1 VSLANRDLPLSDKPS
16 LIRWT
21 RGIIKGLL
29 WICCVT
35 AVPLFI
41 GTLVLIATALLGPAD
56 HPQMWDDWFSN
67 GVFEPR
73 VMMALSS
80 AAYMASLLI
89 AIPLLREL
97 LRVID
102 SAITGDPF
110 VPENARRLRRIGWLL
125 LVMTLL
131 IEAGEWISEGI
142 SIPVGGLVTVLLV
155 FVLAQIFDKGSHM
168 RAELQDTV

>member
-1 VSLANRDLPLSDKPS
+1 VAHPNSALPLAGKPS

-21 RGIIKGLL
+21 RRIINVLL
-29 WICCVT
+29 WICGVMS
-35 AVPLFI
+35 VPMFI
-41 GTLVLIATALLGPAD
+41 GTLGLIATALLAPAD
-56 HPQMWDDWFSN
+56 HPQMWDDWFTQ
-67 GVFEPR
+67 GVFRPR
-73 VMMALSS
+73 VMMALYS
-80 AAYMASLLI
+80 ASFMATLLI

-97 LRVID
+97 RRIVD
-102 SAITGDPF
+102 SAMTGDPF

-142 SIPVGGLVTVLLV
+142 SIPMGGLVTVLLV

-168 RAELQDTV
+168 RAELQETI